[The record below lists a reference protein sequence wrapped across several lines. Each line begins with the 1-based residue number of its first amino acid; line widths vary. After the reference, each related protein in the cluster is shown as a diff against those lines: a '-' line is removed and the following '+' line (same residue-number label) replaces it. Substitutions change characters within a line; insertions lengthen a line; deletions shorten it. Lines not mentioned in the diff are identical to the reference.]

1 MSSKPLRKLVFT
13 RQPPNTVVGERFGPV
28 QVAVFDDAGKVEET
42 FDGKISV
49 ALDQQPIPRDA
60 LPPGPR
66 KGVPKRLR
74 ATAQGCVDGISDVFY
89 LLPK

>member
-1 MSSKPLRKLVFT
+1 MPSKPLRKLVFT
-13 RQPPNTVVGERFGPV
+13 RQPPNAVVGESFGPV
-28 QVAVFDDAGKVEET
+28 RVAVIDHLGHVDES

-60 LPPGPR
+60 IPSGPP

-74 ATAQGCVDGISDVFY
+74 ATAAGCVDAISDVFF

>member
-1 MSSKPLRKLVFT
+1 MSPKPLRKLVFT
-13 RQPPNTVVGERFGPV
+13 RQPPNAVVGENFGPV
-28 QVAVFDDAGKVEET
+28 QVVVMDDLGQLEEP

-60 LPPGPR
+60 IPPGPP

-74 ATAQGCVDGISDVFY
+74 ATAPGCVDAISNVFF